1 MDFQLNYIRHLSV
14 GPLLEPW
21 KNDSMGIQLLSTSL
35 VGMLPFLF
43 SEGPLCD
50 NSSATNTAAYTM
62 SEH

>member
-1 MDFQLNYIRHLSV
+1 MDFLLNYIFHLSV
-14 GPLLEPW
+14 GSLLEPW

-35 VGMLPFLF
+35 VGTLPFLF

-50 NSSATNTAAYTM
+50 NSSASNTVAYMM